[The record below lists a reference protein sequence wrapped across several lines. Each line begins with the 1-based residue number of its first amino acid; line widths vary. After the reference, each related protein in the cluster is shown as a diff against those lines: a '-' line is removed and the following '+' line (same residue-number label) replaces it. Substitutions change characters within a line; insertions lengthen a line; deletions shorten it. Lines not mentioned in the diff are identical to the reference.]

1 MTSKII
7 LISDITD
14 FDIIP
19 KSIINQDNTKIFS
32 FNLDVHKKLELEK
45 IEHDLADNILNKNER
60 LQIFDKSLEFRS
72 WYSNLSSN
80 DLELEGVNLLKILD
94 KHELHSLLMPLL
106 IKFVTIKKIIDKEK
120 PIKIICSSLL
130 SKMIEPL
137 IKNMNIETQFIQN
150 NLQTT
155 LLWDNISINFNFAKI
170 PLSLTLSKNNFLK
183 IKKYGELFV
192 GSFSNF
198 WLNRKNYKKSI
209 VLLEFNTA
217 LFSKLLL
224 NLKNYNGNI
233 ILVNQ
238 RRSAIWNKKA
248 IDAVKQS
255 NSKILNYDKFLS
267 KDEKLRV
274 PILVEEYSKKLD
286 NFWKNSELF
295 ETLFQ
300 IENISFW
307 NVIKDIIIKSYNEKL
322 HSFILSIL
330 ATKSLF
336 LNMDVRC
343 IVSLNETGETERII
357 SEYNKDKIP
366 FILLEHGFI
375 ENDIEHAQFHQ
386 EEYQKF
392 SDKTAVWGNLKK
404 KYLID
409 ELNID
414 SSRII
419 VSGSPRH
426 DDYFESITETK
437 KTNDITILLAPNPI
451 TEFSGFA
458 NTKLELKFED
468 TINEIF
474 SILKQFRNVKP
485 IVKLHASQLPHNI
498 KIKSL
503 IKKIDSTIPI
513 IQSFSIIEAINDSDI
528 VIVIT
533 PESFGTS
540 TMLLESMI
548 LRKPTMNIILDDKI
562 PQTNHVIENA
572 VLTVFHDQDLEK
584 NIKKI
589 LFDKK
594 FQYDVKQN
602 ADNFIAKFLDFRGN
616 ASEEFAKILKSY

>member
-503 IKKIDSTIPI
+503 IKKIDPTIPI

>member
-1 MTSKII
+1 LTSKII

-474 SILKQFRNVKP
+474 SILKEFRNVKP

-503 IKKIDSTIPI
+503 IKKIDPTIPI